1 MIDFGEKNI
10 LGIDSSTNR
19 LNLGLR
25 FGGDRLVK
33 SSEEVEQS
41 HGQIIVKKIGELFQS
56 AGLAKEELDA
66 IVVATGPGSFTG
78 LRIGIA
84 AAKGIAIAMDIPMA
98 GVNLF
103 EIAAYRLRDRAERIT
118 VAIPLKKDEFFV
130 TSVSSGKYDH
140 DGIAAVKARDLAQ
153 HAGRDPFAVYGVGI
167 SPEWKMAGQDLSSE
181 ISYDSSELI
190 YLGSEKLTR
199 GEADDPVLLEP
210 LYLQKSQAEI
220 NFELRH
226 KKST

>member
-1 MIDFGEKNI
+1 MTDYSEKNI
-10 LGIDSSTNR
+10 LGIDTSTSR

-33 SSEEVEQS
+33 SSEVVDQS

-56 AGLAKEELDA
+56 AGLAKTDLDA

-84 AAKGIAIAMDIPMA
+84 AGKGVAVSLGLPMV

-103 EIAAYRLRDRAERIT
+103 EIAAYRLRDRSEAVT
-118 VAIPLKKDEFFV
+118 VAVPLKRDEFFV
-130 TSVSSGKYDH
+130 TTVNSGEYDH
-140 DGIAAVKARDLAQ
+140 NGISVVKARDLARESNN
-153 HAGRDPFAVYGVGI
+153 GPIAVYGIEV
-167 SPEWKMAGQDLSSE
+167 SPEWQITGPDLSSD
-181 ISYDSSELI
+181 IGYDSSELI
-190 YLGSEKLTR
+190 LLGSEKLSR
-199 GEADDPVLLEP
+199 GEADDLVTLEP

-226 KKST
+226 KK